1 MLKLSHPLFCH
12 FYFFT
17 YINLFIVPQP
27 EFSQGQKELKCVN
40 QMSTAAL
47 MFVQGAAITII
58 KGGERAAWA
67 GCVEAVRV
75 GVPDVYETRL
85 R

>member
-1 MLKLSHPLFCH
+1 MTPPTLLCH
-12 FYFFT
+12 FFSLTYFH
-17 YINLFIVPQP
+17 LFVVPQP
-27 EFSQGQKELKCVN
+27 EFSLGQKELKCVN

-75 GVPDVYETRL
+75 GVPDAYKTPL